1 MIKKIIPVFLCI
13 CLSFAVIC
21 YGENTVETPGN
32 IPTPPQGVMPAD
44 GEFPQMEGMPPMG
57 EMPPQGEVPAMG
69 ERPSRGEMPQGGVN
83 PAEGSSMPTSPVSP
97 ETQQPTEQEAE
108 NNQNPDTITEA
119 TPTENMPQQED
130 GREQGRMPSFGQSQS
145 VETESFLDKYLDA
158 IVSVILL
165 ILAYVFVIF
174 YKRRQ
179 Y

>member
-21 YGENTVETPGN
+21 YGENTVETPEN
-32 IPTPPQGVMPAD
+32 LPAPPQGAMP
-44 GEFPQMEGMPPMG
+44 MEGARPQMG

-69 ERPSRGEMPQGGVN
+69 ERPSRGEMPQGDVN
-83 PAEGSSMPTSPVSP
+83 PAEGASVPASPVSP
-97 ETQQPTEQEAE
+97 ETQQPTEQETE

-119 TPTENMPQQED
+119 TPMENMPQQGD
-130 GREQGRMPSFGQSQS
+130 KGGQGRMPAFGQNQS
-145 VETESFLDKYLDA
+145 AESESFFDKYFDA